1 MHENI
6 AKKRQKQA
14 DKKDEKSAEELFC
27 CSLAAELKELLE
39 YERCMAKN
47 ELRNV
52 IFKYQMMVLNRQHQ
66 VPNYTERQDS
76 CECLMSGLTS
86 QQSHTH
92 ISSPPSTP
100 IWTPQYR
107 ENTQ

>member
-1 MHENI
+1 MT
-6 AKKRQKQA
+6 KTSR
-14 DKKDEKSAEELFC
+14 KKDEKSAEELFC

-52 IFKYQMMVLNRQHQ
+52 IFKYQMMVLNRQNQ

-76 CECLMSGLTS
+76 CEYLMSGTRHNILTPTFLPHP
-86 QQSHTH
+86 QLQFGRRNIGRTH
-92 ISSPPSTP
+92 SDFKEPT
-100 IWTPQYR
+100 WY
-107 ENTQ
+107 